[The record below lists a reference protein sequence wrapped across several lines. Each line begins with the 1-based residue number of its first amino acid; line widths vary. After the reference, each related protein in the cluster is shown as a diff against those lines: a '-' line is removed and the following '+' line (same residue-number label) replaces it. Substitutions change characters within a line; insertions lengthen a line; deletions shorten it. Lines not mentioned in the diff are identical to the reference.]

1 MKSPVSKL
9 GPKFFW
15 MWLLFALGGPLLTCV
30 EIEFVSKL
38 GIVLMCMSFGFV
50 LFGLGLEVKTITE
63 AEKAG

>member
-1 MKSPVSKL
+1 
-9 GPKFFW
+9 
-15 MWLLFALGGPLLTCV
+15 MWLLFAFGGPLLTFV